1 MPFPGVS
8 NTFNPLTPVGEGLQN
23 LTRLMF
29 SGPTQADRDKAALN
43 AAHADYYRAQTD
55 ATRAKLRA
63 DEQARQAME
72 DAPRQVAGYIFKDQ
86 KKADDFLAHVR
97 GDKVDTLGVGQT
109 GGMDGGGGDGPA
121 YTPMRV
127 PMPSGLDPASVEQA
141 AQLLMG
147 VQMAKALPGNDN
159 LGGVAKFLPAA
170 LGNMLQNRAVAG
182 NAITPQQA
190 ADVARA
196 GAAAEGKPMM
206 HDNGYGVADLYDI
219 TGKGQFLNGR
229 GNADVA
235 LKGEQKNTEKSK
247 QNENNAQAGAATAT
261 RDLRRAQT
269 DDVKNTRELVP
280 AITPEGVPIIGA
292 DGKPVLV
299 RRDQQG
305 AILSRSA
312 ARVTEQDNKDAN
324 RPPNAGRAP
333 QPRKLDG
340 KQAEQL
346 ADAVAVTLTSL
357 GVDDIDPATKTAI
370 ANEARAAWQRGEG
383 MDFNEVVDAAIKK
396 VAPKGFEKTGV
407 PGFRKSRP
415 VGESSAAPAQ
425 AAPPGQR
432 QRIRFDA
439 NGNPIP

>member
-235 LKGEQKNTEKSK
+235 LKGDQGKKER
-247 QNENNAQAGAATAT
+247 AQAGKYTAEAGLAKARADDERTQTQMRGKMVDWTDPNTGIVYQVPGAQLGLRLAGGEIKKDLDDNRAA
-261 RDLRRAQT
+261 
-269 DDVKNTRELVP
+269 NTP
-280 AITPEGVPIIGA
+280 PKAGA
-292 DGKPVLV
+292 
-299 RRDQQG
+299 
-305 AILSRSA
+305 A
-312 ARVTEQDNKDAN
+312 AK
-324 RPPNAGRAP
+324 
-333 QPRKLDG
+333 PRKLDG

-432 QRIRFDA
+432 
-439 NGNPIP
+439 PVSV

>member
-55 ATRAKLRA
+55 AARAKMAA
-63 DEQARQAME
+63 DEQARRDLA
-72 DAPRQVAGYIFKDQ
+72 DAPR
-86 KKADDFLAHVR
+86 R
-97 GDKVDTLGVGQT
+97 MVGQIFGNQQGADTWMAARQT
-109 GGMDGGGGDGPA
+109 GA
-121 YTPMRV
+121 TPLAGFAMPDAEAG
-127 PMPSGLDPASVEQA
+127 PMPQAPAAVPLQVDPNA
-141 AQLLMG
+141 AARAARLLTG
-147 VQMAKALPGNDN
+147 IEAAKALPGNDN
-159 LGGVAKFLPAA
+159 LGAMAKFLPA
-170 LGNMLQNRAVAG
+170 LMGDELRQG
-182 NAITPQQA
+182 AIGGAPLTPEQYANVGRSTA
-190 ADVARA
+190 AM
-196 GAAAEGKPMM
+196 EGKPMF
-206 HDNGYGVADLYDI
+206 NNLGNAGVFDVF
-219 TGKGQFLNGR
+219 GGGQTLNGI

-312 ARVTEQDNKDAN
+312 ARVTEQDNKDAG
-324 RPPNAGRAP
+324 RPPNAGRP
-333 QPRKLDG
+333 QQPRKLDG